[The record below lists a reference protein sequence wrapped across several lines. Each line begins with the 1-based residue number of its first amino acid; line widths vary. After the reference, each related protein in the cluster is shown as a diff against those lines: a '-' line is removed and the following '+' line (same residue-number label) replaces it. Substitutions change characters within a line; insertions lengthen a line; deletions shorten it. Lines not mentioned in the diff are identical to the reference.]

1 MHDYFT
7 FKEIQEQPE
16 LLKKVLNK
24 EKEIKKIL
32 PLTDRERVAFIGCGS
47 SYYLP
52 MAVAYHV
59 RRKMNIPAYAFTGFG
74 TFRYPNTRFEKNK
87 DYFIIAISR
96 SGESSETVSA
106 LESFKDKTHF
116 KTASVT
122 CEAGSTITKLSDTS
136 LILEFVDEKSIV
148 MTQSTTS
155 MILSLQIAMEDKG
168 LEVIPELLKEV
179 LDNASDSFD
188 RLNLNAFEHFI
199 YLGYDEY
206 LGIANEGALKIREMA
221 LSNSETYETLEY
233 RHGPKSLVTKGSL
246 IFFLPS
252 SESFKEEERLG
263 KEMRQLGATTV
274 NISPWNSNAFDLWV
288 DTKLDVVDRSDMV
301 LRLVPLQIVAFK
313 RAIQKGINPD
323 KPINLTKLVRL

>member
-1 MHDYFT
+1 MHNYFT

-52 MAVAYHV
+52 MAVAYHI

-74 TFRYPNTRFEKNK
+74 AFRYPNTRFEKNK

-106 LESFKDKTHF
+106 LESLKDKTHF

-122 CEAGSTITKLSDTS
+122 CEAGSTITKLSDAS
-136 LILEFVDEKSIV
+136 LILEFVNEKSIV

-155 MILSLQIAMEDKG
+155 MILSLQIAMEGKG

-188 RLNLNAFEHFI
+188 RLNLNVFEHFI

-206 LGIANEGALKIREMA
+206 LAIANEGALKIREMA
-221 LSNSETYETLEY
+221 LCNSETYETLEF

-274 NISPWNSNAFDLWV
+274 NISPWNSDAFDLWV
-288 DTKLDVVDRSDMV
+288 DTKLDVTDRSDMV
-301 LRLVPLQIVAFK
+301 VRLVPLQIVAFK
-313 RAIQKGINPD
+313 KAIQKGVNPD
-323 KPINLTKLVRL
+323 KPINLTKSVRL

>member
-1 MHDYFT
+1 MHNYFT

-32 PLTDRERVAFIGCGS
+32 PLTDRERITFIGCGS

-122 CEAGSTITKLSDTS
+122 CEAGSTITKLADAS
-136 LILEFVDEKSIV
+136 LILEFVKEKSIV

-188 RLNLNAFEHFI
+188 RLNLNEFEHFI

-274 NISPWNSNAFDLWV
+274 NISPWNSDAFDLWV
-288 DTKLDVVDRSDMV
+288 DTKLDVTDRSDMV
-301 LRLVPLQIVAFK
+301 VRLVPLQIVAFK
-313 RAIQKGINPD
+313 KAIQKGVNPD
-323 KPINLTKLVRL
+323 KPINLTKSVRL

>member
-32 PLTDRERVAFIGCGS
+32 SLTDRERVAFIGCGS

-106 LESFKDKTHF
+106 LESLKDKTHF

-122 CEAGSTITKLSDTS
+122 CEAGSTITKLSDAS
-136 LILEFVDEKSIV
+136 LILEFVNEKSIV

-179 LDNASDSFD
+179 LDNASNSFD
-188 RLNLNAFEHFI
+188 RLNLNTFEHFI

-206 LGIANEGALKIREMA
+206 LGIAHEGALKIREMA
-221 LSNSETYETLEY
+221 LSNSEAYETLEY
-233 RHGPKSLVTKGSL
+233 RHGPKSLVTKNSL
-246 IFFLPS
+246 MFFLPS

-274 NISPWNSNAFDLWV
+274 NISPWNSDAFDLWI
-288 DTKLDVVDRSDMV
+288 DTKLNVVDRSDMV
-301 LRLVPLQIVAFK
+301 LRLVPLQFVAFK
-313 RAIQKGINPD
+313 RAIQREINPD
-323 KPINLTKLVRL
+323 KPSNLTKSVRL

>member
-1 MHDYFT
+1 VHNYFT

-32 PLTDRERVAFIGCGS
+32 PFNDRERVAFIGCGS
-47 SYYLP
+47 SYYIP
-52 MAVAYHV
+52 MAVAYHA

-106 LESFKDKTHF
+106 LESLKDKTHF
-116 KTASVT
+116 KIASVT
-122 CEAGSTITKLSDTS
+122 CEAGSTITKLSDAS
-136 LILEFVDEKSIV
+136 LILEFVSEKSIV

-179 LDNASDSFD
+179 INNASVSFN

-221 LSNSETYETLEY
+221 LSNSEIYETLEY
-233 RHGPKSLVTKGSL
+233 RHGPKSLVTKGTL

-252 SESFKEEERLG
+252 NESFKEEERLG

-274 NISPWNSNAFDLWV
+274 NISPWNSDAFDLWV
-288 DTKLDVVDRSDMV
+288 DTKLNVVDRSDMV
-301 LRLVPLQIVAFK
+301 LRLVPLQVAAFK
-313 RAIQKGINPD
+313 RAIQRGINPD
-323 KPINLTKLVRL
+323 KPINLTKSVRL

>member
-7 FKEIQEQPE
+7 LKEIQEQPE
-16 LLKKVLNK
+16 VLKKVLSIR
-24 EKEIKKIL
+24 KEIKNIL

-59 RRKMNIPAYAFTGFG
+59 RRKMNIPAYALTGFG
-74 TFRYPNTRFEKNK
+74 TLRYPNTRFEKNK
-87 DYFIIAISR
+87 DYLIVAISR

-106 LESFKDKTHF
+106 LQSLKDKTHF

-122 CEAGSTITKLSDTS
+122 CEAGSTITKLSDAS
-136 LILEFVDEKSIV
+136 LILEFVNEKSIV

-263 KEMRQLGATTV
+263 KEIRQLGATTV
-274 NISPWNSNAFDLWV
+274 NISPWSSDAFNLWI

-301 LRLVPLQIVAFK
+301 LRLVPLQVAAFK

>member
-1 MHDYFT
+1 VHNYFT

-32 PLTDRERVAFIGCGS
+32 LLTDRERVAFIGCGS

-52 MAVAYHV
+52 IAVAYHV

-106 LESFKDKTHF
+106 LESFKDKMHF

-122 CEAGSTITKLSDTS
+122 CEAGSTITKLADAS
-136 LILEFVDEKSIV
+136 LILEFVKEKSIV

-168 LEVIPELLKEV
+168 LEVIPELLKKV

-233 RHGPKSLVTKGSL
+233 RHGPKSLVTNGSL

-274 NISPWNSNAFDLWV
+274 NISPWNSDAFDLWV

>member
-1 MHDYFT
+1 VHNYFT

-32 PLTDRERVAFIGCGS
+32 PLTDGERLAFIGCGS

-52 MAVAYHV
+52 MAIAYHV

-74 TFRYPNTRFEKNK
+74 TFRYSNTRFEKNK
-87 DYFIIAISR
+87 NYFIIAISR

-106 LESFKDKTHF
+106 LESLKDKTHF

-122 CEAGSTITKLSDTS
+122 CEAGSTITKLSDAS
-136 LILEFVDEKSIV
+136 LILEFVNEKSIV

-179 LDNASDSFD
+179 LDNASVSFNK
-188 RLNLNAFEHFI
+188 LNLNTFEHFV

-221 LSNSETYETLEY
+221 LSNSEVYETLEY
-233 RHGPKSLVTKGSL
+233 RHGPKSLVAKGTL

-252 SESFKEEERLG
+252 NESFKEEERLG

-274 NISPWNSNAFDLWV
+274 NISPWNSDAFDLWV
-288 DTKLDVVDRSDMV
+288 DTKLNVVDRSDMV
-301 LRLVPLQIVAFK
+301 LRLVPLQVAAFK
-313 RAIQKGINPD
+313 RAIQRGINPD
-323 KPINLTKLVRL
+323 KPVNLTKSVRL

>member
-7 FKEIQEQPE
+7 LKEIQEQPE
-16 LLKKVLNK
+16 VLKKVLNK

-32 PLTDRERVAFIGCGS
+32 SLTDRERVAFIGCGS

-59 RRKMNIPAYAFTGFG
+59 RRKMNIPAYALTGFG
-74 TFRYPNTRFEKNK
+74 TLRYPNTRFEKNK
-87 DYFIIAISR
+87 DYLIVAISR

-106 LESFKDKTHF
+106 LESLKDKTHF
-116 KTASVT
+116 KTVSVT

-148 MTQSTTS
+148 MTQSVTS
-155 MILSLQIAMEDKG
+155 MVLSLQIAMEDKG

-179 LDNASDSFD
+179 LENASDSFD
-188 RLNLNAFEHFI
+188 RLNLNEFEHFI

-263 KEMRQLGATTV
+263 KEMQQLGATTV
-274 NISPWNSNAFDLWV
+274 NISPWSSDAFNLWI

-301 LRLVPLQIVAFK
+301 LRLVPLQIAAFK

-323 KPINLTKLVRL
+323 KPINLTKSVRL

>member
-7 FKEIQEQPE
+7 LKEIQEQPE
-16 LLKKVLNK
+16 VLKKVLSI

-59 RRKMNIPAYAFTGFG
+59 RRKMNIPAYALTGFG
-74 TFRYPNTRFEKNK
+74 TLRYPNTRFEKNK

-106 LESFKDKTHF
+106 LESLKDKTHF

-148 MTQSTTS
+148 MTQSVTS
-155 MILSLQIAMEDKG
+155 MLLSLQIAMEDKG
-168 LEVIPELLKEV
+168 LEVIPELLEEV

-188 RLNLNAFEHFI
+188 RLNLNEFEHFI

-233 RHGPKSLVTKGSL
+233 RHGPKSLVAKGSL

-263 KEMRQLGATTV
+263 KEMQQLGATTV
-274 NISPWNSNAFDLWV
+274 NISPWSSDAFNLWI

-301 LRLVPLQIVAFK
+301 LRLVPLQVAAFK
-313 RAIQKGINPD
+313 RAIQRGINPD
-323 KPINLTKLVRL
+323 KPINLTKSVRL

>member
-1 MHDYFT
+1 MHNYFT

-16 LLKKVLNK
+16 ILKKVLNK
-24 EKEIKKIL
+24 EKEIEKIL

-74 TFRYPNTRFEKNK
+74 TFKYPNTRFEKNK

-96 SGESSETVSA
+96 SGESSETISA

-122 CEAGSTITKLSDTS
+122 CEAGSTITKLSDAS
-136 LILEFVDEKSIV
+136 LILEFVNEKSIV

-233 RHGPKSLVTKGSL
+233 RHGPKSLATKGSL

-274 NISPWNSNAFDLWV
+274 NISPWNSDAFDLWV

-313 RAIQKGINPD
+313 RAIKKGINPD